1 MSSVLGRLAV
11 ACFIFSSFSF
21 ATNIADSRD
30 SRNYNVMPSGKLN
43 WFTSDL
49 AFKAPEA
56 QINGKSAYYPSKI
69 WQSMC
74 PEGTHVPTITEWE
87 EIKKDRFMGP
97 RKTPNVKNF
106 AGKTRG
112 YFEKEGSKKIK
123 NKDVAYFAVAGYETQ
138 AMMFDLKRG
147 NVKQVN
153 LPPSALVPIR
163 CVSERDL
170 YAEKNVSRNDMIMTD
185 TRDGKKYKVEEKA
198 GKLWMTSNLK
208 FSLQTAKQCFLED
221 TLFCKKYGRFYTHGE
236 AKKACPPGWHL
247 PDDGEWRDFQREKVD
262 WDNMGVGGCRDW
274 DEYCPESNTGHY
286 WSATSI
292 MKNTGRS
299 WEFRRTGK
307 NINRTDESIQKG
319 LYVRC
324 VAELE

>member
-43 WFTSDL
+43 WFTNDL

-170 YAEKNVSRNDMIMTD
+170 YAEKNVSRNDMV
-185 TRDGKKYKVEEKA
+185 DGHARRQEIQGRRKGRKALDDIEPQVQPANSQAMLLGRHALLQEIRKVLHPRRSEEGMPSRMA
-198 GKLWMTSNLK
+198 P
-208 FSLQTAKQCFLED
+208 A
-221 TLFCKKYGRFYTHGE
+221 R
-236 AKKACPPGWHL
+236 
-247 PDDGEWRDFQREKVD
+247 
-262 WDNMGVGGCRDW
+262 
-274 DEYCPESNTGHY
+274 
-286 WSATSI
+286 
-292 MKNTGRS
+292 
-299 WEFRRTGK
+299 
-307 NINRTDESIQKG
+307 
-319 LYVRC
+319 
-324 VAELE
+324 